1 MKERPQDRPVSAL
14 GASTPLAGGIPA
26 PKVHRAILAPLRRSN
41 LEDEETTDGDSDSG
55 TDETI
60 SEGDHRDNRGQPIRR
75 LHPAL

>member
-41 LEDEETTDGDSDSG
+41 LEDEDTTDGNLHIG
-55 TDETI
+55 TDEAV
-60 SEGDHRDNRGQPIRR
+60 SEGDHRDNRGQPAGRFD
-75 LHPAL
+75 PAL